1 MEKVCFIGAFDKT
14 DLIMY
19 VSRILVEMNKKVL
32 IIDATINQKAKY
44 IVPAINPTVTY
55 VTEHEGI
62 DVAVGFRDYNGIKHY
77 LGVPET
83 SSLTYDYIFID
94 IDNPMLLDNFDIYSA
109 TKKYFVTS
117 SDLYSLKKG
126 LEVLS
131 GISLPIE
138 LTKIFFSNQMSKSE
152 DDYLNFLS
160 LGYKIRW
167 NDEKIYFPMN
177 NADQDIIIEN
187 QRLSKLKFKGLSSE
201 YKGALVYLVQE
212 IDKNDNESNIK
223 RTVKLLEKGV

>member
-1 MEKVCFIGAFDKT
+1 MEKICFIGAFSKT

-19 VSRILVEMNKKVL
+19 VARILVEMNKKVL

-55 VTEHEGI
+55 VTEHEGM
-62 DVAVGFRDYNGIKHY
+62 DVAVGFRDYNGIKQY
-77 LGVPET
+77 LGIPDT

-94 IDNPMLLDNFDIYSA
+94 IDNPELIENFDIYDA

-131 GISLPIE
+131 GIKVPME
-138 LTKIFFSNQMSKSE
+138 LTKIFFSNQMSKAE
-152 DDYLNFLS
+152 DDYLDFLS
-160 LGYKIRW
+160 LGYKIKW
-167 NDEKIYFPMN
+167 NNEKIYFPMN
-177 NADQDIIIEN
+177 SEDQDIIIEN
-187 QRLSKLKFKGLSSE
+187 QRLSKIKFKGLSSG
-201 YKGALVYLVQE
+201 YKGALLYLVQE
-212 IDKNDNESNIK
+212 IDNNDSESNIK

>member
-32 IIDATINQKAKY
+32 IVDATVNQKAKY

-62 DVAVGFRDYNGIKHY
+62 DVAVGFRDYNGIKQY

-94 IDNPMLLDNFDIYSA
+94 IDNPMLIDNFDIYGS

-131 GISLPIE
+131 GISLPID
-138 LTKIFFSNQMSKSE
+138 LTKIFFSNQMSKAE

-160 LGYKIRW
+160 LGYKIKW

-177 NADQDIIIEN
+177 NEDQDIIIEN
-187 QRLSKLKFKGLSSE
+187 QRLAKIKFKGLSSE

-212 IDKNDNESNIK
+212 IDKNDGESNIK

>member
-1 MEKVCFIGAFDKT
+1 MEKICFIGSFDKT

-19 VSRILVEMNKKVL
+19 ASRILVEMNKKVL

-62 DVAVGFRDYNGIKHY
+62 DVAVGFRDYNGIKQY

-83 SSLTYDYIFID
+83 SALTYDYIFID
-94 IDNPMLLDNFDIYSA
+94 IDNPMLIDSFDIYGA

-131 GISLPIE
+131 GIRMPIE
-138 LTKIFFSNQMSKSE
+138 LTKIFFSNQMSKAE

-160 LGYKIRW
+160 LGYRIKW

-177 NADQDIIIEN
+177 NEDQDIIIEN
-187 QRLSKLKFKGLSSE
+187 QRLAKMKFKGLSSA

-212 IDKNDNESNIK
+212 IDKNDGESNIK

>member
-1 MEKVCFIGAFDKT
+1 MEKICFIGAFDKT

-19 VSRILVEMNKKVL
+19 ASRILVKMNKKVL
-32 IIDATINQKAKY
+32 IIDATVNQKAKY

-62 DVAVGFRDYNGIKHY
+62 DVAVGFKDYNGIKQY
-77 LGVPET
+77 LGIPES

-94 IDNPMLLDNFDIYSA
+94 IDNPMLIYNFDIYGA

-131 GISLPIE
+131 GINIPID
-138 LTKIFFSNQMSKSE
+138 LTKIFFSNNISKAE

-160 LGYKIRW
+160 LGYRIKW
-167 NDEKIYFPMN
+167 NDEKIYFPMSN
-177 NADQDIIIEN
+177 GDQEIIIEN
-187 QRLSKLKFKGLSSE
+187 QRLEKIKFKGLSSE
-201 YKGALVYLVQE
+201 YKNALIYLVQE
-212 IDKNDNESNIK
+212 IDNNDNESSIK
-223 RTVKLLEKGV
+223 KTVRLLEKGV